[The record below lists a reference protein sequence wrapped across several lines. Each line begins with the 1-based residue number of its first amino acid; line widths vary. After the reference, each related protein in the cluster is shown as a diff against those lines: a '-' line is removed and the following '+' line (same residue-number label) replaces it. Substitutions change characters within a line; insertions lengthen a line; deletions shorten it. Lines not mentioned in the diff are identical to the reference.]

1 MKTMNKP
8 TIAIRRRLIAAMAE
22 GLSSVSDEQ
31 FNRMA
36 RAVVYL
42 TRRMERGVA

>member
-1 MKTMNKP
+1 MNTK
-8 TIAIRRRLIAAMAE
+8 TIAIRRRLIAAMSE

-31 FNRMA
+31 FNRIA

-42 TRRMERGVA
+42 TRRMERSVA